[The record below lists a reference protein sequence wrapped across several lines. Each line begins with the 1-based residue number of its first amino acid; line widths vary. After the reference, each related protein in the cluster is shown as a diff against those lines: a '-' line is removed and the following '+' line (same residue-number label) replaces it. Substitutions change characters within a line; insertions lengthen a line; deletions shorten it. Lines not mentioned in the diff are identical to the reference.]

1 MQVWTWLDERLWRA
15 ATFQR
20 LVKVQK
26 KFRDTQIKREMM
38 KQTKTWSPWEP
49 CGCCNY
55 QHPSSTYER
64 RQTAS
69 PCQSMQQGRVQPGSS
84 GSQPGVGPQH
94 PGAHHCSCLS
104 YRATRG
110 SSWGLGYWV
119 VAASGPSL
127 KGLSGTQTA
136 GEKVKSPR
144 WEVSL
149 PSCLKSGCSWFWGH
163 AKVGIME
170 VQL

>member
-1 MQVWTWLDERLWRA
+1 MRGSGEPPLFRDLWRCRSSLE
-15 ATFQR
+15 T
-20 LVKVQK
+20 LKWKEKWCSKQK
-26 KFRDTQIKREMM
+26 P
-38 KQTKTWSPWEP
+38 WSPWEP

-55 QHPSSTYER
+55 QHPSSTSER

-69 PCQSMQQGRVQPGSS
+69 PCQRMQQGRVQPGSS
-84 GSQPGVGPQH
+84 GSQPGVGPQR
-94 PGAHHCSCLS
+94 PGAHHCYCLS
-104 YRATRG
+104 YRGTRG

-127 KGLSGTQTA
+127 KGLLGTQTA

-163 AKVGIME
+163 TKVGITE
-170 VQL
+170 LQL